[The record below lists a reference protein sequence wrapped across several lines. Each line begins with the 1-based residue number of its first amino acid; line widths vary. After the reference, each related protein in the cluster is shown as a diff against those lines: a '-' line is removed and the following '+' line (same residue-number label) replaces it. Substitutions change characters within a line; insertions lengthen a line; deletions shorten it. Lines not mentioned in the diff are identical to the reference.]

1 MKTWVVAL
9 ATVIGGLGGAVI
21 SQGDARAEDDKS
33 GVLTTWSHLVDGKV
47 VATENTRTVT
57 SETGSY
63 FASGEIKWKTGKKQ
77 HRRTHQQS
85 NGDRLV
91 RYQRMDGG
99 PKAPGVRIFE
109 WEGQM
114 RLAWLNGSG
123 KPVDL
128 GGLETRRI
136 WDGPEL
142 LHLVAHWGLPR
153 ACRSG
158 RISYLDIGTQ
168 KTGEA
173 SLTCVGSKRMT
184 DDDKR
189 PLEVNVFTL
198 EGVPGDAA
206 ELWVD
211 GQGALIGAKYGART
225 MLRAKFAIEGS
236 REVAPGDADGD
247 DEDKKAIKERGVGE

>member
-1 MKTWVVAL
+1 MKTWMVAL
-9 ATVIGGLGGAVI
+9 TTLIGSLVGTQMNAHA
-21 SQGDARAEDDKS
+21 DDDKS

-47 VATENTRTVT
+47 VATENTRTVS
-57 SETGSY
+57 SESGSF

-77 HRRTHQQS
+77 HRRTHLQKS
-85 NGDRLV
+85 GDKLV

-128 GGLETRRI
+128 GALSTTRV
-136 WDGPEL
+136 WEGPEL
-142 LHLVAHWGLPR
+142 MHLVAHWGLPK
-153 ACRSG
+153 ACRSAKLA
-158 RISYLDIGTQ
+158 YLDVATQ
-168 KTGEA
+168 KTLEA
-173 SLTCVGSKRMT
+173 SLACTGSRRAT
-184 DDDKR
+184 DADKR
-189 PLEVNVFTL
+189 AVELNVFSL
-198 EGVPGDAA
+198 EGVSGDGA

-211 GQGALIGAKYGART
+211 GQGVLIGAKVGTRT
-225 MLRAKFAIEGS
+225 MLRAKFALEGS
-236 REVAPGDADGD
+236 REVAPVDGED